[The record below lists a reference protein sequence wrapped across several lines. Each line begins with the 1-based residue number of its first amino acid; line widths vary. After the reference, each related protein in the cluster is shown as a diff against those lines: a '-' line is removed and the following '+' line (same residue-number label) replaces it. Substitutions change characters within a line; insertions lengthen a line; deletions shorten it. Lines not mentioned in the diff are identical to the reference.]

1 MAQIPKNAVAKYRG
15 CTRKS
20 VLGFGVAADLP
31 VGDILKVD
39 PDYIAW
45 VYYNIEKVTFSQDI
59 LDELQITEKINKP
72 GTDKKAFYR
81 WKDAKY
87 AHLTEEEKE
96 HGSFAR
102 YRNQRNV
109 ALARLSRAKRETT
122 FSKAALQANNHGH
135 IKLNH

>member
-72 GTDKKAFYR
+72 GTDNKAFYR

-87 AHLTEEEKE
+87 AHFTEEEKE
-96 HGSFAR
+96 HGRFAR
-102 YRNQRNV
+102 YRNKRNV
-109 ALARLSRAKRETT
+109 ALARLSRVKRETT
-122 FSKAALQANNHGH
+122 FSKGVLQAANHGH
-135 IKLNH
+135 KKLNF